1 MMRMDSDYSSN
12 GLWAGMRPRLT
23 ALVGLGPGL
32 RQRGWGH
39 GLYHWVEVQGSSRPR
54 DHYAVQ

>member
-12 GLWAGMRPRLT
+12 GLWAGIRPGPT

-32 RQRGWGH
+32 GQW
-39 GLYHWVEVQGSSRPR
+39 
-54 DHYAVQ
+54 A